1 MNPTE
6 VTELMFAVYMAM
18 ASAFTVGLAIGLLVA
33 IFRGVSQ
40 RSKVQD
46 EAVDR
51 GFGVFDAQTKEFTWL
66 T

>member
-1 MNPTE
+1 
-6 VTELMFAVYMAM
+6 MAM